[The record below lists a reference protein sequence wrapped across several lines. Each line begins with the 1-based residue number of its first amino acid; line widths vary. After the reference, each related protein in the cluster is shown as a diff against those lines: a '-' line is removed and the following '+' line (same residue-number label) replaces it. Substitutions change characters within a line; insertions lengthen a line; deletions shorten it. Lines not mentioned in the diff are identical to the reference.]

1 MAQGKA
7 SEEQSAA
14 AAAEGLPAAIA
25 ARLDGDAQGQS
36 ILGWSEFDLDSDN
49 RYARQFVVL
58 TDRQLIEI
66 GIAGR
71 RRMELKGIEETRIVE
86 GLGVDRLVIV
96 SGGTLAAEMR
106 YSRRH
111 RRTMTRLHRKLQRR
125 IQPVD
130 KAAEKADARP
140 DWLDA
145 VEREAERKEHCPKC
159 GELIPS
165 YAEGVCP
172 RCAAQRKILWRLL
185 DVAKPYKVR
194 VRVALA
200 LTIVVSA
207 MAAIPGLLQKHLIDS
222 AIDPK
227 L

>member
-1 MAQGKA
+1 MAQGTA
-7 SEEQSAA
+7 SEEQSAT
-14 AAAEGLPAAIA
+14 AAESLPAAIA
-25 ARLDGDAQGQS
+25 ARLDGDAQGQT

-49 RYARQFVVL
+49 RFARQFVVL
-58 TDRQLIEI
+58 TDRQLIQI
-66 GIAGR
+66 GSQGR
-71 RRMELKGIEETRIVE
+71 LRIELKGIEESRIVE

-96 SGGTLAAEMR
+96 SGGVLAAEMR

-125 IQPVD
+125 IKPVD
-130 KAAEKADARP
+130 AGAGKADARP

-185 DVAKPYKVR
+185 DVAKPYRGR
-194 VRVALA
+194 VRFALM
-200 LTIVVSA
+200 LTIMVSA
-207 MAAIPGLLQKHLIDS
+207 MAALPGWLRG
-222 AIDPK
+222 
-227 L
+227 